1 MWHQGQNTSKQK
13 TIRSSVLLY
22 NPSALPEK
30 SLETEVLFGLV
41 VSSFRSYEQNKKQV
55 AFEESRNHDA
65 YSVSNEV

>member
-1 MWHQGQNTSKQK
+1 M
-13 TIRSSVLLY
+13 LLY

-65 YSVSNEV
+65 YSVNNEV